1 MNKVYS
7 LFWGLMICLG
17 SQAQVHQEA
26 FDSTINYHRERLTS
40 SSDVLE
46 ISVNGLLASNFL
58 DKDLL
63 LNNFWST
70 EIIQNQIDRLK
81 TANFGGIE
89 AEASFD
95 YFTSGSSSPAEARQ
109 GLWIGG
115 KHQARLGL
123 RFNED
128 LIRLILEG
136 NAENHVIDLNK
147 GLNSMQFIQSS
158 QIYGGVSRTSG
169 SSKFNVALGF
179 IAGHNMG
186 HYTIKQGRLITDSK
200 GETVDAED
208 VDFLI
213 ERSRG
218 KSIKGIGAITHLEYL
233 HESKSGE
240 FFTLSLHDLGFI
252 NWSKV
257 DEIKPFNKSFSYDGF
272 DLTGFWDNDFSP
284 NFEDSIRGN
293 YIVEERVS
301 KVKLY
306 PFNFQAKAVH
316 HLTNGDFL
324 SASIQYRYFTGYMP
338 KLSLSYGQY
347 FGKNNGRWSIGA
359 DVGGFGLAALK
370 FETDVKLGNNSG
382 IRLGLSGVE
391 SLVSPNL
398 PIYWTANTSLYF
410 GI

>member
-7 LFWGLMICLG
+7 LFLGLMICLG
-17 SQAQVHQEA
+17 SQAQAQLEA

-40 SSDVLE
+40 STDVLE
-46 ISVNGLLASNFL
+46 ISVNGMFASNFL

-63 LNNFWST
+63 VNNFWST
-70 EIIQNQIDRLK
+70 EIIQNQINRLK
-81 TANFGGIE
+81 TANFGGLE
-89 AEASFD
+89 AEAGFD
-95 YFTSGSSSPAEARQ
+95 YITSGSKNKTETRQ
-109 GLWIGG
+109 SLWIGG

-123 RFNED
+123 RFNQD

-136 NAENHVIDLNK
+136 NAENHVIDLNT
-147 GLNSMQFIQSS
+147 GVNSIQFIQAS

-179 IAGHNMG
+179 IAGHNMSQ
-186 HYTIKQGRLITDSK
+186 YTIKQGRLITDSN
-200 GETVDAED
+200 GESVDAED
-208 VDFLI
+208 VDFLF

-218 KSIKGIGAITHLEYL
+218 NNIKGVGAISHFEYL
-233 HESKSGE
+233 NESKPGE
-240 FFTLSLHDLGFI
+240 VWSISLHDLGFI

-257 DEIKPFNKSFSYDGF
+257 DVIKPLNKSFSYDGF
-272 DLTGFWDNDFSP
+272 DLTGFWENDFSP

-293 YIVEERVS
+293 YIVEQQIS

-306 PFNFQAKAVH
+306 PFKLQAKLVH
-316 HLTNGDFL
+316 QLSNGDFL
-324 SASIQYRYFTGYMP
+324 SASLQYKYFTGYIP
-338 KLSLSYGQY
+338 KLSILYGQY

-370 FETDVKLGNNSG
+370 FETDIKLSNNSG

-391 SLVSPNL
+391 SLLSPNL
-398 PIYWTANTSLYF
+398 PVYWTANTSLYF
-410 GI
+410 GF